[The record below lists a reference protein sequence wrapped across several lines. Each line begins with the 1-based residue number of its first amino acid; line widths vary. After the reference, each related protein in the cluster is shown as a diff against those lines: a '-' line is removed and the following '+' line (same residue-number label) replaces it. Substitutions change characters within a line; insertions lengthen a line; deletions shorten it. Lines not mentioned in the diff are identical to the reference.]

1 MKYNIVE
8 MVNYV
13 LKNNAWSL
21 KDEYIDDIGE
31 VRVFCFDTNLNE
43 TTDLSKCFNI
53 YMGYTFDNYFY
64 SIDVYFKRVIFRSYK
79 CDHEDYE
86 CDHEEC
92 ECECEDDKSIEL
104 IFDDVNTEEKF
115 FQYCLLNDLRGLTF
129 EDIKAILKVQ
139 KLIPEEVLNPL
150 ND

>member
-1 MKYNIVE
+1 

-43 TTDLSKCFNI
+43 TTDLNTCFNI
-53 YMGYTFDNYFY
+53 FLGYEFNNHFY
-64 SIDVYFKRVIFRSYK
+64 SFDVYFERVIFRSYE
-79 CDHEDYE
+79 CDNEDYDYDNE
-86 CDHEEC
+86 
-92 ECECEDDKSIEL
+92 SIVMY
-104 IFDDVNTEEKF
+104 FDDVNTEEKF
-115 FQYCLLNDLRGLTF
+115 FQYCLLNNTLGLTF
-129 EDIKAILKVQ
+129 DDIKAILKVQ
-139 KLIPEEVLNPL
+139 KLIPEEVSNPL

>member
-1 MKYNIVE
+1 MTYNIVK

-21 KDEYIDDIGE
+21 HDVQLEDIGE
-31 VRVFCFDTNLNE
+31 VRVFCYDPDLNQ

-53 YMGYTFDNYFY
+53 FLGYEFNNHFY
-64 SIDVYFKRVIFRSYK
+64 SFDVYFEKVIFRSYK
-79 CDHEDYE
+79 CDNEDY
-86 CDHEEC
+86 DY
-92 ECECEDDKSIEL
+92 DDESIEL
-104 IFDDVNTEEKF
+104 NVNDIDTEEKF
-115 FQYCLLNDLRGLTF
+115 FQYCLLNDTLGLTF

-139 KLIPEEVLNPL
+139 TLIPEEVLNPL